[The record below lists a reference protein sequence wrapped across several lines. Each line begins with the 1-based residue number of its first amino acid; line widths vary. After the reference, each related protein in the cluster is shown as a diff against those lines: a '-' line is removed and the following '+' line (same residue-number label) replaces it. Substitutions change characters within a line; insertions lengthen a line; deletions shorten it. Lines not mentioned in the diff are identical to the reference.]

1 VLNSGEMTTDRKLE
15 SCRNEEPRGAQ
26 VSPVRVSRTARAFFA
41 IGDQYASELMT
52 SPPLRVDK
60 A

>member
-1 VLNSGEMTTDRKLE
+1 MFNSGKTTTHRKLE
-15 SCRNEEPRGAQ
+15 SCRNEEPRGAR
-26 VSPVRVSRTARAFFA
+26 VSPVRVLRTARSFFA
-41 IGDQYASELMT
+41 IGAQYASELMT